1 MGKESITPP
10 NEKADP
16 KLYNQKAARDTWA
29 AGLKYAY
36 SPNANQ
42 LITNGGAF
50 VYVDDSPVDMLV
62 AQLQWAIANRGPDA
76 AIQGVM
82 DIARGFPEVWDS
94 SMFCIQVA
102 TNVDPRVSF
111 DVVKRVKAIVPH
123 LDCVWIFFGANYNQG
138 DLERFQTLAR
148 LIREEFG
155 AAAETP
161 VEENRFNEGDFSNLG
176 EISVPLVEEA
186 SPGVILPE
194 PSVEETDT
202 SDWFDFEETPPVEE
216 NNLSDWFDFE
226 DTTSVNLEA
235 IPDED
240 EIRWCLTQLTTLGS
254 LYGARAEEPH
264 FNPNLDLILDGEINI
279 FDLVTLANI
288 CY

>member
-36 SPNANQ
+36 GPNANQ

-176 EISVPLVEEA
+176 AAGPS
-186 SPGVILPE
+186 VILPE
-194 PSVEETDT
+194 PLVKERDV
-202 SDWFDFEETPPVEE
+202 SDWFDFGETPPVEG
-216 NNLSDWFDFE
+216 
-226 DTTSVNLEA
+226 
-235 IPDED
+235 IPPSGED
-240 EIRWCLTQLTTLGS
+240 EIRWCLTQLTSLGA
-254 LYGARAEEPH
+254 LYGARAEEPR
-264 FNPNLDLILDGEINI
+264 FDPSLDLILDGEINI